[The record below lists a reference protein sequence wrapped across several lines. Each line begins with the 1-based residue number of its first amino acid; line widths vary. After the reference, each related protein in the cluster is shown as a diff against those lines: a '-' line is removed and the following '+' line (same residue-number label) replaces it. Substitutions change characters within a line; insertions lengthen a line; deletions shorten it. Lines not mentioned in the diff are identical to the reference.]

1 MASAE
6 LLSLSSSLSLP
17 GALHAHLLMFSQLH
31 QNKDEQLRETMAPGN
46 LIKPQRQPDQQPSWK
61 WLLSTELSPAL
72 LPTAPKVLICIPE
85 KFHGNSTANRDAE
98 AEGSDAVWRCLGS
111 ENLGQY
117 SIFVPSCH
125 CIPPRKFWASWEA
138 PSPPF
143 CKIFS
148 LYRCPGLKKCIF
160 HILCRI

>member
-98 AEGSDAVWRCLGS
+98 AEGFDAMWRCLGS
-111 ENLGQY
+111 ENLD
-117 SIFVPSCH
+117 SIPYLSLPATAYLPGNSGLVGKLHHPLSVRFLAFIDVP
-125 CIPPRKFWASWEA
+125 
-138 PSPPF
+138 
-143 CKIFS
+143 
-148 LYRCPGLKKCIF
+148 G
-160 HILCRI
+160 

>member
-6 LLSLSSSLSLP
+6 LLFLSSSLSLP

-98 AEGSDAVWRCLGS
+98 AEGLMLCGDVWGLRTWD
-111 ENLGQY
+111 
-117 SIFVPSCH
+117 SIPYLSLPATAYLPRNSGLVGKLHHPFSVRFLAFIDVP
-125 CIPPRKFWASWEA
+125 
-138 PSPPF
+138 
-143 CKIFS
+143 
-148 LYRCPGLKKCIF
+148 G
-160 HILCRI
+160 